1 MFMYCNPDTIY
12 FKFHN
17 VPDWNVIRNMIDVS
31 WGTIVGNLEDQKDL
45 KDYIN
50 NAVTGDIDL
59 SDYVTKE
66 LLESKHYLTEHQS
79 LADYATKLYVD
90 DKVKSIKI
98 PDINPSNYYTKL
110 EVDKKI
116 EGLSTG
122 DIDLSEYA
130 KKTELP
136 TKLSELVNDS
146 GYITTY
152 TETDPV
158 WNSEKSNYYTKDEIN
173 NKNYLTEHQ
182 SLAAYAKKTELPKK
196 LSELTNDSGYITTY
210 TETDPVWN
218 SEKSNYYTKTEINNK
233 NYLTEHQSL
242 AAYAKKTELP
252 KKLSE
257 LTNDS
262 GYITTYTET
271 DPVWNSEKSNYYTKT
286 EINNKNYLTEHQSL
300 ADYVKT
306 EALTTALTTYAKKT
320 DIPSVPTKLSELT
333 NDSGYITTYTET
345 DPVWNSE
352 KVNYYT
358 KTEINNKNYLTEH
371 QSLADYAK
379 KSEIPTDYVRNTEL
393 TSYATKT
400 YVTEQIGSINSVL
413 ENI

>member
-1 MFMYCNPDTIY
+1 MYCNPDTIY

-79 LADYATKLYVD
+79 LADY
-90 DKVKSIKI
+90 VK
-98 PDINPSNYYTKL
+98 TEAL
-110 EVDKKI
+110 TTT
-116 EGLSTG
+116 LTT
-122 DIDLSEYA
+122 YA
-130 KKTELP
+130 KKTDIPSVP

-146 GYITTY
+146 GFITTY

-182 SLAAYAKKTELPKK
+182 SLADYVKAEALTTTLTSYAKKTDIP
-196 LSELTNDSGYITTY
+196 SVPT
-210 TETDPVWN
+210 
-218 SEKSNYYTKTEINNK
+218 
-233 NYLTEHQSL
+233 
-242 AAYAKKTELP
+242 
-252 KKLSE
+252 KLSE

-306 EALTTALTTYAKKT
+306 EALTTTLTSYAKKT

-358 KTEINNKNYLTEH
+358 KDEINGKNYLTEH

-379 KSEIPTDYVRNTEL
+379 KSEIPTDYVSNTEL

>member
-98 PDINPSNYYTKL
+98 PDVNLSNYYTKL

-116 EGLSTG
+116 EGLSTP
-122 DIDLSEYA
+122 DIDLS
-130 KKTELP
+130 
-136 TKLSELVNDS
+136 
-146 GYITTY
+146 
-152 TETDPV
+152 
-158 WNSEKSNYYTKDEIN
+158 
-173 NKNYLTEHQ
+173 
-182 SLAAYAKKTELPKK
+182 AYAKKVELPTK

-210 TETDPVWN
+210 TETDPIWN
-218 SEKSNYYTKTEINNK
+218 SEKTNYYTKTEINNK
-233 NYLTEHQSL
+233 NYLTQ
-242 AAYAKKTELP
+242 
-252 KKLSE
+252 
-257 LTNDS
+257 
-262 GYITTYTET
+262 
-271 DPVWNSEKSNYYTKT
+271 
-286 EINNKNYLTEHQSL
+286 HQSL

-333 NDSGYITTYTET
+333 NDSGFITTYTET

-358 KTEINNKNYLTEH
+358 KDEINGKNYLTEH

>member
-12 FKFHN
+12 FKFPN

-45 KDYIN
+45 KDYIK

-90 DKVKSIKI
+90 DKVKSIKV
-98 PDINPSNYYTKL
+98 PDVNLSNYYTKL

-136 TKLSELVNDS
+136 KKLSELVNDS

-158 WNSEKSNYYTKDEIN
+158 WNSEKSNYYTKTEIN

-182 SLAAYAKKTELPKK
+182 SLADYVRTEALTTALTTYAKKTELPKKLSELVNDSGYITTYTETDPVWNSEKVNYYTKDEINGKNYLTEHQSLDGYVKTEALTSYAKKTDIPSVPTK

-242 AAYAKKTELP
+242 T
-252 KKLSE
+252 
-257 LTNDS
+257 
-262 GYITTYTET
+262 
-271 DPVWNSEKSNYYTKT
+271 
-286 EINNKNYLTEHQSL
+286 
-300 ADYVKT
+300 
-306 EALTTALTTYAKKT
+306 
-320 DIPSVPTKLSELT
+320 
-333 NDSGYITTYTET
+333 
-345 DPVWNSE
+345 
-352 KVNYYT
+352 
-358 KTEINNKNYLTEH
+358 
-371 QSLADYAK
+371 DYAK

>member
-98 PDINPSNYYTKL
+98 PDVNLSNYYTKL

-122 DIDLSEYA
+122 DIDLS
-130 KKTELP
+130 
-136 TKLSELVNDS
+136 
-146 GYITTY
+146 
-152 TETDPV
+152 
-158 WNSEKSNYYTKDEIN
+158 
-173 NKNYLTEHQ
+173 
-182 SLAAYAKKTELPKK
+182 AYAKKVELP
-196 LSELTNDSGYITTY
+196 T
-210 TETDPVWN
+210 
-218 SEKSNYYTKTEINNK
+218 
-233 NYLTEHQSL
+233 
-242 AAYAKKTELP
+242 
-252 KKLSE
+252 KLSE

-320 DIPSVPTKLSELT
+320 DIPTVPTKLSELT

-345 DPVWNSE
+345 DPVWNSQKVNYYTKDEINGKNYLTQHQSLADYVKTEALTTALTTYAKKTELPTKLSELTNDSGYITTYTETDPVWTSE

-358 KTEINNKNYLTEH
+358 KDEINGKNYLTEH
-371 QSLADYAK
+371 QSL
-379 KSEIPTDYVRNTEL
+379 TD
-393 TSYATKT
+393 YATKT

>member
-79 LADYATKLYVD
+79 LADYA
-90 DKVKSIKI
+90 
-98 PDINPSNYYTKL
+98 
-110 EVDKKI
+110 
-116 EGLSTG
+116 
-122 DIDLSEYA
+122 
-130 KKTELP
+130 
-136 TKLSELVNDS
+136 
-146 GYITTY
+146 
-152 TETDPV
+152 
-158 WNSEKSNYYTKDEIN
+158 
-173 NKNYLTEHQ
+173 
-182 SLAAYAKKTELPKK
+182 KKTELPKK

-218 SEKSNYYTKTEINNK
+218 SEKPNYYTKTEI
-233 NYLTEHQSL
+233 
-242 AAYAKKTELP
+242 
-252 KKLSE
+252 
-257 LTNDS
+257 D
-262 GYITTYTET
+262 
-271 DPVWNSEKSNYYTKT
+271 
-286 EINNKNYLTEHQSL
+286 
-300 ADYVKT
+300 
-306 EALTTALTTYAKKT
+306 
-320 DIPSVPTKLSELT
+320 
-333 NDSGYITTYTET
+333 
-345 DPVWNSE
+345 
-352 KVNYYT
+352 
-358 KTEINNKNYLTEH
+358 NKNYLTEH

-379 KSEIPTDYVRNTEL
+379 KSEIPTDYVRTTEL

>member
-98 PDINPSNYYTKL
+98 PDVNLSNYYTKL

-122 DIDLSEYA
+122 DIDLS
-130 KKTELP
+130 
-136 TKLSELVNDS
+136 
-146 GYITTY
+146 
-152 TETDPV
+152 
-158 WNSEKSNYYTKDEIN
+158 
-173 NKNYLTEHQ
+173 
-182 SLAAYAKKTELPKK
+182 AYAKKVELP
-196 LSELTNDSGYITTY
+196 T
-210 TETDPVWN
+210 
-218 SEKSNYYTKTEINNK
+218 
-233 NYLTEHQSL
+233 
-242 AAYAKKTELP
+242 
-252 KKLSE
+252 KLSE

-320 DIPSVPTKLSELT
+320 ELPTKLSELT
-333 NDSGYITTYTET
+333 NDSGFITTYTET
-345 DPVWNSE
+345 DPVWTSE

-358 KTEINNKNYLTEH
+358 KDEINGKNYLTEH

>member
-1 MFMYCNPDTIY
+1 MYCNPDTIY

-98 PDINPSNYYTKL
+98 PDVNLSNYYTKL

-122 DIDLSEYA
+122 DIDLS
-130 KKTELP
+130 
-136 TKLSELVNDS
+136 
-146 GYITTY
+146 
-152 TETDPV
+152 
-158 WNSEKSNYYTKDEIN
+158 
-173 NKNYLTEHQ
+173 
-182 SLAAYAKKTELPKK
+182 AYAKKVELP
-196 LSELTNDSGYITTY
+196 T
-210 TETDPVWN
+210 
-218 SEKSNYYTKTEINNK
+218 
-233 NYLTEHQSL
+233 
-242 AAYAKKTELP
+242 
-252 KKLSE
+252 KLSE

-320 DIPSVPTKLSELT
+320 ELPTKLSELT

-345 DPVWNSE
+345 DPVWTSE

-358 KTEINNKNYLTEH
+358 KDEINGKNYLTEH

>member
-45 KDYIN
+45 NYIN

-136 TKLSELVNDS
+136 TKLSELV
-146 GYITTY
+146 
-152 TETDPV
+152 
-158 WNSEKSNYYTKDEIN
+158 
-173 NKNYLTEHQ
+173 
-182 SLAAYAKKTELPKK
+182 
-196 LSELTNDSGYITTY
+196 
-210 TETDPVWN
+210 
-218 SEKSNYYTKTEINNK
+218 
-233 NYLTEHQSL
+233 
-242 AAYAKKTELP
+242 
-252 KKLSE
+252 
-257 LTNDS
+257 NDS

>member
-66 LLESKHYLTEHQS
+66 LLESKNYLTEHQS

-116 EGLSTG
+116 EGLSIP
-122 DIDLSEYA
+122 DIDLS
-130 KKTELP
+130 
-136 TKLSELVNDS
+136 
-146 GYITTY
+146 
-152 TETDPV
+152 
-158 WNSEKSNYYTKDEIN
+158 
-173 NKNYLTEHQ
+173 
-182 SLAAYAKKTELPKK
+182 AYAKKVELPKK
-196 LSELTNDSGYITTY
+196 LSELVNDSGYITTY

-233 NYLTEHQSL
+233 NYLTQ
-242 AAYAKKTELP
+242 
-252 KKLSE
+252 
-257 LTNDS
+257 
-262 GYITTYTET
+262 
-271 DPVWNSEKSNYYTKT
+271 
-286 EINNKNYLTEHQSL
+286 HQSL

-306 EALTTALTTYAKKT
+306 EALTTALTSYAKKT

-358 KTEINNKNYLTEH
+358 KDEINGKNYLTEH

>member
-98 PDINPSNYYTKL
+98 PDVNLSNYYTKL

-122 DIDLSEYA
+122 DIDLS
-130 KKTELP
+130 
-136 TKLSELVNDS
+136 
-146 GYITTY
+146 
-152 TETDPV
+152 
-158 WNSEKSNYYTKDEIN
+158 
-173 NKNYLTEHQ
+173 
-182 SLAAYAKKTELPKK
+182 AYAKKVELP
-196 LSELTNDSGYITTY
+196 T
-210 TETDPVWN
+210 
-218 SEKSNYYTKTEINNK
+218 
-233 NYLTEHQSL
+233 
-242 AAYAKKTELP
+242 
-252 KKLSE
+252 KLSE

-320 DIPSVPTKLSELT
+320 ELPTKLSELT

-345 DPVWNSE
+345 DPVWKSE

-358 KTEINNKNYLTEH
+358 KDEINGKNYLTEH

>member
-98 PDINPSNYYTKL
+98 PDVNLSNYYTKL

-116 EGLSTG
+116 EGLSTP
-122 DIDLSEYA
+122 DIDLS
-130 KKTELP
+130 
-136 TKLSELVNDS
+136 
-146 GYITTY
+146 
-152 TETDPV
+152 
-158 WNSEKSNYYTKDEIN
+158 
-173 NKNYLTEHQ
+173 
-182 SLAAYAKKTELPKK
+182 AYAKKVELPTK

-233 NYLTEHQSL
+233 NYLTQ
-242 AAYAKKTELP
+242 
-252 KKLSE
+252 
-257 LTNDS
+257 
-262 GYITTYTET
+262 
-271 DPVWNSEKSNYYTKT
+271 
-286 EINNKNYLTEHQSL
+286 HQSL

-320 DIPSVPTKLSELT
+320 ELPTKLSELT

>member
-98 PDINPSNYYTKL
+98 PDVNLSNYYTKL

-116 EGLSTG
+116 EGLSTP

-130 KKTELP
+130 KKVEL
-136 TKLSELVNDS
+136 
-146 GYITTY
+146 
-152 TETDPV
+152 
-158 WNSEKSNYYTKDEIN
+158 
-173 NKNYLTEHQ
+173 
-182 SLAAYAKKTELPKK
+182 
-196 LSELTNDSGYITTY
+196 
-210 TETDPVWN
+210 
-218 SEKSNYYTKTEINNK
+218 
-233 NYLTEHQSL
+233 
-242 AAYAKKTELP
+242 
-252 KKLSE
+252 
-257 LTNDS
+257 
-262 GYITTYTET
+262 
-271 DPVWNSEKSNYYTKT
+271 
-286 EINNKNYLTEHQSL
+286 
-300 ADYVKT
+300 
-306 EALTTALTTYAKKT
+306 
-320 DIPSVPTKLSELT
+320 PTKLSELT

>member
-98 PDINPSNYYTKL
+98 PDVNLSNYYTKL

-122 DIDLSEYA
+122 DIDLSAYA
-130 KKTELP
+130 KKVELP
-136 TKLSELVNDS
+136 TKLSELTNDS
-146 GYITTY
+146 GFITTY

-158 WNSEKSNYYTKDEIN
+158 WNSEKSNYYTKD
-173 NKNYLTEHQ
+173 
-182 SLAAYAKKTELPKK
+182 
-196 LSELTNDSGYITTY
+196 
-210 TETDPVWN
+210 
-218 SEKSNYYTKTEINNK
+218 
-233 NYLTEHQSL
+233 
-242 AAYAKKTELP
+242 
-252 KKLSE
+252 
-257 LTNDS
+257 
-262 GYITTYTET
+262 
-271 DPVWNSEKSNYYTKT
+271 
-286 EINNKNYLTEHQSL
+286 
-300 ADYVKT
+300 
-306 EALTTALTTYAKKT
+306 
-320 DIPSVPTKLSELT
+320 
-333 NDSGYITTYTET
+333 
-345 DPVWNSE
+345 
-352 KVNYYT
+352 
-358 KTEINNKNYLTEH
+358 EINNKNYLTEH

>member
-1 MFMYCNPDTIY
+1 MYCNPDTIY

-116 EGLSTG
+116 EGLSIP
-122 DIDLSEYA
+122 DIDLS
-130 KKTELP
+130 
-136 TKLSELVNDS
+136 
-146 GYITTY
+146 
-152 TETDPV
+152 
-158 WNSEKSNYYTKDEIN
+158 
-173 NKNYLTEHQ
+173 
-182 SLAAYAKKTELPKK
+182 AYAKKVEL
-196 LSELTNDSGYITTY
+196 
-210 TETDPVWN
+210 
-218 SEKSNYYTKTEINNK
+218 
-233 NYLTEHQSL
+233 
-242 AAYAKKTELP
+242 
-252 KKLSE
+252 
-257 LTNDS
+257 
-262 GYITTYTET
+262 
-271 DPVWNSEKSNYYTKT
+271 
-286 EINNKNYLTEHQSL
+286 
-300 ADYVKT
+300 
-306 EALTTALTTYAKKT
+306 
-320 DIPSVPTKLSELT
+320 PTKLSELT
-333 NDSGYITTYTET
+333 NDSGFITTYTET

-358 KTEINNKNYLTEH
+358 KTEINNKNYLTEHQSLTDYVKTEALTTALTTYAKKVELPTKLSELTNDSGFITTYTETDPVWNSEKVNYYTKDEINGKNYLTEH

-400 YVTEQIGSINSVL
+400 YVNEQIGSINSVL

>member
-1 MFMYCNPDTIY
+1 M
-12 FKFHN
+12 
-17 VPDWNVIRNMIDVS
+17 
-31 WGTIVGNLEDQKDL
+31 
-45 KDYIN
+45 
-50 NAVTGDIDL
+50 
-59 SDYVTKE
+59 
-66 LLESKHYLTEHQS
+66 TEHQS

-116 EGLSTG
+116 EGLSIP
-122 DIDLSEYA
+122 DIDLS
-130 KKTELP
+130 
-136 TKLSELVNDS
+136 
-146 GYITTY
+146 
-152 TETDPV
+152 
-158 WNSEKSNYYTKDEIN
+158 
-173 NKNYLTEHQ
+173 
-182 SLAAYAKKTELPKK
+182 AYAKKVELPTK

-233 NYLTEHQSL
+233 NYLTQHQSL
-242 AAYAKKTELP
+242 AEYAKKTELP

-257 LTNDS
+257 LVNDS

-271 DPVWNSEKSNYYTKT
+271 DPVWT
-286 EINNKNYLTEHQSL
+286 
-300 ADYVKT
+300 
-306 EALTTALTTYAKKT
+306 
-320 DIPSVPTKLSELT
+320 
-333 NDSGYITTYTET
+333 
-345 DPVWNSE
+345 SE

-358 KTEINNKNYLTEH
+358 KDEINGKNYLTEH

-379 KSEIPTDYVRNTEL
+379 KSEIPTDYVRTTEL

>member
-1 MFMYCNPDTIY
+1 MYCNPDTIY

-98 PDINPSNYYTKL
+98 PDVNLSNYYTKL

-116 EGLSTG
+116 EGLSTP
-122 DIDLSEYA
+122 DIDLSAYA
-130 KKTELP
+130 KKVELP
-136 TKLSELVNDS
+136 TKLSD
-146 GYITTY
+146 
-152 TETDPV
+152 
-158 WNSEKSNYYTKDEIN
+158 
-173 NKNYLTEHQ
+173 
-182 SLAAYAKKTELPKK
+182 
-196 LSELTNDSGYITTY
+196 
-210 TETDPVWN
+210 
-218 SEKSNYYTKTEINNK
+218 
-233 NYLTEHQSL
+233 
-242 AAYAKKTELP
+242 
-252 KKLSE
+252 

-306 EALTTALTTYAKKT
+306 EALTTTLTSYAKT
-320 DIPSVPTKLSELT
+320 VELPTKLSELT
-333 NDSGYITTYTET
+333 NDSGFITTYTET
-345 DPVWNSE
+345 DPVWTSE

-358 KTEINNKNYLTEH
+358 KDEINGKNYLTEH

-393 TSYATKT
+393 ADYATKT

>member
-130 KKTELP
+130 KKVELP

-158 WNSEKSNYYTKDEIN
+158 WNSEKSNYYTK
-173 NKNYLTEHQ
+173 
-182 SLAAYAKKTELPKK
+182 
-196 LSELTNDSGYITTY
+196 
-210 TETDPVWN
+210 
-218 SEKSNYYTKTEINNK
+218 TEINNK
-233 NYLTEHQSL
+233 NYLTQ
-242 AAYAKKTELP
+242 
-252 KKLSE
+252 
-257 LTNDS
+257 
-262 GYITTYTET
+262 
-271 DPVWNSEKSNYYTKT
+271 
-286 EINNKNYLTEHQSL
+286 HQSL

-306 EALTTALTTYAKKT
+306 EALTTALTSYAKKT
-320 DIPSVPTKLSELT
+320 DIPTVPTKLSELT
-333 NDSGYITTYTET
+333 NDSGFITTYTET
-345 DPVWNSE
+345 DPVWTSE

-358 KTEINNKNYLTEH
+358 KTEIDNKNYLTEH

-393 TSYATKT
+393 ADYATKT

>member
-45 KDYIN
+45 KDYIK

-98 PDINPSNYYTKL
+98 PDVNLSNYYTKL

-116 EGLSTG
+116 EGLSTP
-122 DIDLSEYA
+122 DIDLSVYA
-130 KKTELP
+130 KKVELP

-158 WNSEKSNYYTKDEIN
+158 WNSEKSNYYTKTEIN
-173 NKNYLTEHQ
+173 NKNYLTQHQ
-182 SLAAYAKKTELPKK
+182 SLAEYAKKTELPKK
-196 LSELTNDSGYITTY
+196 LSELVNDSGYITTY

-233 NYLTEHQSL
+233 NYLTQ
-242 AAYAKKTELP
+242 
-252 KKLSE
+252 
-257 LTNDS
+257 
-262 GYITTYTET
+262 
-271 DPVWNSEKSNYYTKT
+271 
-286 EINNKNYLTEHQSL
+286 HQSL

-320 DIPSVPTKLSELT
+320 DIPSVPTKLSEFT
-333 NDSGYITTYTET
+333 NDSGFITTYTET
-345 DPVWNSE
+345 DPVWTSE

-358 KTEINNKNYLTEH
+358 KDEINGKNYLTTH

>member
-1 MFMYCNPDTIY
+1 MYCNPDTIY

-116 EGLSTG
+116 EGLSIP
-122 DIDLSEYA
+122 DIDLS
-130 KKTELP
+130 
-136 TKLSELVNDS
+136 
-146 GYITTY
+146 
-152 TETDPV
+152 
-158 WNSEKSNYYTKDEIN
+158 
-173 NKNYLTEHQ
+173 
-182 SLAAYAKKTELPKK
+182 AYAKKVELPTK

-233 NYLTEHQSL
+233 NYLTQ
-242 AAYAKKTELP
+242 
-252 KKLSE
+252 
-257 LTNDS
+257 
-262 GYITTYTET
+262 
-271 DPVWNSEKSNYYTKT
+271 
-286 EINNKNYLTEHQSL
+286 HQSL

-306 EALTTALTTYAKKT
+306 EALTTYAKKT
-320 DIPSVPTKLSELT
+320 DIPSVPTKLSEFT
-333 NDSGYITTYTET
+333 NDSGFITTYTET
-345 DPVWNSE
+345 DPVWTSE

-358 KTEINNKNYLTEH
+358 KDEINGKNYLTEH

>member
-98 PDINPSNYYTKL
+98 PDVNLSNYYTKL

-122 DIDLSEYA
+122 DIDLS
-130 KKTELP
+130 
-136 TKLSELVNDS
+136 
-146 GYITTY
+146 
-152 TETDPV
+152 
-158 WNSEKSNYYTKDEIN
+158 
-173 NKNYLTEHQ
+173 
-182 SLAAYAKKTELPKK
+182 AYAKKVELPTK
-196 LSELTNDSGYITTY
+196 LSELTNDSGYITTD

-218 SEKSNYYTKTEINNK
+218 SQKVNYYTKDEINGK
-233 NYLTEHQSL
+233 NYLTQ
-242 AAYAKKTELP
+242 
-252 KKLSE
+252 
-257 LTNDS
+257 
-262 GYITTYTET
+262 
-271 DPVWNSEKSNYYTKT
+271 
-286 EINNKNYLTEHQSL
+286 HQSL

-320 DIPSVPTKLSELT
+320 ELPTKLSELT
-333 NDSGYITTYTET
+333 NDSGFITTYTET
-345 DPVWNSE
+345 DPVWTSE

-358 KTEINNKNYLTEH
+358 KDEINGKNYLTEH
-371 QSLADYAK
+371 QSL
-379 KSEIPTDYVRNTEL
+379 TD
-393 TSYATKT
+393 YATKT

>member
-1 MFMYCNPDTIY
+1 MYCNPDTIY

-79 LADYATKLYVD
+79 LADYVKTEALTTTLTTYAKKTDIPSVPTKLSELVNDSGFITTYTETDPVWNLE
-90 DKVKSIKI
+90 K
-98 PDINPSNYYTKL
+98 SNYYTKT
-110 EVDKKI
+110 E
-116 EGLSTG
+116 
-122 DIDLSEYA
+122 IDGKNYLTEHQSLADYVKTETLTTELTTYA

-136 TKLSELVNDS
+136 TKLSELINDS
-146 GYITTY
+146 GFITTY

-182 SLAAYAKKTELPKK
+182 SLA
-196 LSELTNDSGYITTY
+196 
-210 TETDPVWN
+210 
-218 SEKSNYYTKTEINNK
+218 
-233 NYLTEHQSL
+233 
-242 AAYAKKTELP
+242 
-252 KKLSE
+252 
-257 LTNDS
+257 
-262 GYITTYTET
+262 
-271 DPVWNSEKSNYYTKT
+271 
-286 EINNKNYLTEHQSL
+286 
-300 ADYVKT
+300 DYVKT
-306 EALTTALTTYAKKT
+306 EALTTTLTSYAKKT

-358 KTEINNKNYLTEH
+358 KDEINGKNYLTEH